1 MKLIYYIKY
10 ECQKY
15 GPFVVISSENGHYR
29 FVKDE
34 EATKQ
39 SQ

>member
-1 MKLIYYIKY
+1 MKLIY
-10 ECQKY
+10 EWQND
-15 GPFVVISSENGHYR
+15 GPFMVISSENGNYR